1 MNQAAV
7 AGAKIGASITPMRE
21 GVLRAGRY
29 AGLLLLGAGLTV
41 LTASAPTL
49 YHQLDDWAL
58 IVLFAVCGLSAYTA
72 SRLDPG
78 GAERSALVI
87 ILCAAAAMRL
97 GLLVADPYLS
107 SDIYRYIWDGRIAA
121 AGINPYRFVPNAPEL
136 QPLRDAAIWPHINR
150 ADTAVTIYPPAA
162 QGFFLGVTRFGES
175 VIAMKIG
182 LLFFEAMAIT
192 ALLFHL
198 KRQAMPLTRIAA
210 YAWHP
215 LPIVEIAGNGHIDAV
230 MSTLLILGLL
240 VYFRGRTLLAAVI
253 VTVGA
258 LVKPPALLA
267 LPVFWHPWNWRL
279 PLAVAAT
286 IIIAYLPFLS
296 VGWGALGFL
305 SGYIQEEGLASGDG
319 FRLLW
324 LLQSVTGS
332 IPHAVQVYLAASAV
346 ALAALS
352 LAIGLR
358 RNRSE
363 QAAIR
368 SLGWLLIAFLILS
381 SPHYP
386 WYFLV
391 LVPFLALSPS
401 ATAWVL
407 TIGSTLIY
415 GGLPSYDAGIA
426 LFTAATLA
434 ALAFDVWREFKS
446 PMLSHVAATA

>member
-1 MNQAAV
+1 MNEAAL
-7 AGAKIGASITPMRE
+7 ASAKTGTSISLMRE

-29 AGLLLLGAGLTV
+29 VGLLLLGAGLTV
-41 LTASAPTL
+41 LTAKAPTL

-72 SRLDPG
+72 SRLDPRR
-78 GAERSALVI
+78 AERSALVI

-97 GLLVADPYLS
+97 ALLVADPYLS
-107 SDIYRYIWDGRIAA
+107 SDIYRYIWDGRVTA

-175 VIAMKIG
+175 VLTMKIG
-182 LLFFEAMAIT
+182 LLLVEAIAIA

-215 LPIVEIAGNGHIDAV
+215 LPIVEIAGNGHIDAL

-240 VYFRGRTLLAAVI
+240 VYFNGRTLLAAVI
-253 VTVGA
+253 VTLGA
-258 LVKPPALLA
+258 LVKPTALLA
-267 LPVFWHPWNWRL
+267 LPVFWRPWNWRL

-286 IIIAYLPFLS
+286 ILIAYLPFLS

-305 SGYIQEEGLASGDG
+305 PGYIQEEGLASGDG

-324 LLQSVTGS
+324 LLQSVTGPL
-332 IPHAVQVYLAASAV
+332 PHAAPIYLAVSAV

-352 LAIGLR
+352 VAIGFR
-358 RNRSE
+358 HNRLE

-368 SLGWLLIAFLILS
+368 SLSWLLIAFLILS
-381 SPHYP
+381 SPHYT

-391 LVPFLALSPS
+391 LVPFLALSSS

-407 TIGSTLIY
+407 TTGSVLIY
-415 GGLPSYDAGIA
+415 GGLPSYDAGIS

-446 PMLSHVAATA
+446 PMPSNVAATA

>member
-1 MNQAAV
+1 MNEATV
-7 AGAKIGASITPMRE
+7 AGASITLTRE
-21 GVLRAGRY
+21 GFLRAGRC

-41 LTASAPTL
+41 LTANAPTL
-49 YHQLDDWAL
+49 YHQLNDWAL
-58 IVLFAVCGLSAYTA
+58 IVLFAICGLGAYTA
-72 SRLDPG
+72 SRLEAGP
-78 GAERSALVI
+78 AERSALVI

-107 SDIYRYIWDGRIAA
+107 SDIYRYVWDGRVTAA
-121 AGINPYRFVPNAPEL
+121 SINPYRFVPNAPEL

-175 VIAMKIG
+175 VLAMKIG
-182 LLFFEAMAIT
+182 LLFFEAIAIA

-215 LPIVEIAGNGHIDAV
+215 LPIVEIAGNGHVDAV
-230 MSTLLILGLL
+230 LTTLLILGLL
-240 VYFRGRTLLAAVI
+240 VYFNGRTLLAGVI
-253 VTVGA
+253 VTLGA
-258 LVKPPALLA
+258 LVKPTALLA
-267 LPVFWHPWNWRL
+267 LPVFWRPWNWRL

-286 IIIAYLPFLS
+286 ILIAYLPFLS

-305 SGYIQEEGLASGDG
+305 PGYIQEEGLTSGDG

-324 LLQSVTGS
+324 LLQSVTGPL
-332 IPHAVQVYLAASAV
+332 PHAVPVYVAVSAA

-352 LAIGLR
+352 LAVSFR

-368 SLGWLLIAFLILS
+368 SLSWLLIAFLILS

-407 TIGSTLIY
+407 ATACVLIY

-434 ALAFDVWREFKS
+434 ALAFDVSREFKS
-446 PMLSHVAATA
+446 PMLSNVEATA

>member
-7 AGAKIGASITPMRE
+7 AGAKTGASITPTRA
-21 GVLRAGRY
+21 GFLRAGRY

-58 IVLFAVCGLSAYTA
+58 IVLFAVCGLSAYA
-72 SRLDPG
+72 VSRLAPG
-78 GAERSALVI
+78 RGERSALVI

-107 SDIYRYIWDGRIAA
+107 SDIYRYVWDGRVTA

-175 VIAMKIG
+175 VLAMKIG
-182 LLFFEAMAIT
+182 LLFFEAIAIA

-198 KRQAMPLTRIAA
+198 KRQGMPLTRIAA

-215 LPIVEIAGNGHIDAV
+215 LPIVEIAGNGHIDAL

-240 VYFRGRTLLAAVI
+240 VYFNGRTLLAAVI
-253 VTVGA
+253 VTLGA
-258 LVKPPALLA
+258 LVKPTALLA
-267 LPVFWHPWNWRL
+267 LPVFWRPWNWRL

-286 IIIAYLPFLS
+286 ILIAYLPFLS

-305 SGYIQEEGLASGDG
+305 PGYIQEEGLASGDG

-324 LLQSVTGS
+324 LLQSVTGPL
-332 IPHAVQVYLAASAV
+332 PHAAPVYLAMSAI

-352 LAIGLR
+352 AAIGFR

-363 QAAIR
+363 RAAIR

-407 TIGSTLIY
+407 TIGSVLIY

-446 PMLSHVAATA
+446 PMLSNAEATA